1 VLADTVQNRTARQ
14 HAAILCSSLTPQ
26 VYLLIMVESDHA
38 EERLA
43 RVERMLAQC
52 RRESAALKAIA
63 ASKVVVV
70 VVDATPAL
78 DAVRPPQKGRTLSAV
93 RFDK

>member
-1 VLADTVQNRTARQ
+1 M
-14 HAAILCSSLTPQ
+14 I
-26 VYLLIMVESDHA
+26 ESNHA
-38 EERLA
+38 EERFA

-70 VVDATPAL
+70 VVEAAPSL
-78 DAVRPPQKGRTLSAV
+78 DARSTLFVPPDRT
-93 RFDK
+93 FN

>member
-1 VLADTVQNRTARQ
+1 MISASR
-14 HAAILCSSLTPQ
+14 
-26 VYLLIMVESDHA
+26 YLFKIEQRPTSGHLMLLWPGFPVCFTMVESDHD

-63 ASKVVVV
+63 ASKVVVIV
-70 VVDATPAL
+70 VEAAPPL
-78 DAVRPPQKGRTLSAV
+78 DAKQAV
-93 RFDK
+93 RDAKPKRSN

>member
-1 VLADTVQNRTARQ
+1 
-14 HAAILCSSLTPQ
+14 
-26 VYLLIMVESDHA
+26 MVESDHA

-63 ASKVVVV
+63 ASKVVVIV
-70 VVDATPAL
+70 VEATPAL
-78 DAVRPPQKGRTLSAV
+78 GRGSASKV
-93 RFDK
+93 HLRQGVSNPGR

>member
-1 VLADTVQNRTARQ
+1 M
-14 HAAILCSSLTPQ
+14 
-26 VYLLIMVESDHA
+26 LLPGLVPPASFTMVISDHA

-63 ASKVVVV
+63 ASKVAVIVVEV
-70 VVDATPAL
+70 APPLDAKH
-78 DAVRPPQKGRTLSAV
+78 AVRPAKSKRSN
-93 RFDK
+93 

>member
-1 VLADTVQNRTARQ
+1 M
-14 HAAILCSSLTPQ
+14 I
-26 VYLLIMVESDHA
+26 ESDHA

-63 ASKVVVV
+63 ASKVVVIV
-70 VVDATPAL
+70 MDTAPL
-78 DAVRPPQKGRTLSAV
+78 DAKHGARPSKSRRSN
-93 RFDK
+93 

>member
-1 VLADTVQNRTARQ
+1 
-14 HAAILCSSLTPQ
+14 
-26 VYLLIMVESDHA
+26 MVESDHA

-63 ASKVVVV
+63 SKVVVIV
-70 VVDATPAL
+70 VEAAPPLDAKH
-78 DAVRPPQKGRTLSAV
+78 AVRPVKLKRSS
-93 RFDK
+93 

>member
-1 VLADTVQNRTARQ
+1 
-14 HAAILCSSLTPQ
+14 
-26 VYLLIMVESDHA
+26 MVESNHA

-52 RRESAALKAIA
+52 RRESAALKVIA

-70 VVDATPAL
+70 VVDALGATRATKRAKPK
-78 DAVRPPQKGRTLSAV
+78 RSN
-93 RFDK
+93 